1 MNMVYFKLFL
11 ISFLAVSCSGSL
23 DEGSRR
29 PDLRN
34 DRLENDGHL
43 REVERRVNRSEVRDK
58 DYCYNFS
65 TCRNVC
71 NNIYT
76 HPAERGRCLDRGVEE
91 VEDIYSVAFRLSEP
105 MTRDLRRID
114 EDNFGLFIEVGTET
128 FNRYIFNYTF
138 PEAKRVLAWVA
149 ENRGIA
155 RVIFSLGS
163 EEYRNILLNFMHSM
177 YPLRLE
183 YALHSN
189 LRRGR
194 DFYQI
199 SNEQNNDYA
208 VYMAHQVI
216 ASDFCDIRH
225 QYSFFNLY
233 HFDETCILR
242 VYCHKQGGSYIHRDD
257 FSFISHVIEYDDIF
271 DYISEEDPDY
281 GLGIET
287 SRRGEITPLVC
298 NRVCNSPDAAYGNS
312 CH

>member
-1 MNMVYFKLFL
+1 MSMVYFKLFL
-11 ISFLAVSCSGSL
+11 IAFLAVSCSGSL

-29 PDLRN
+29 PNFRN
-34 DRLENDGHL
+34 DGAL
-43 REVERRVNRSEVRDK
+43 REVEKRSNRPEVRDK

-71 NNIYT
+71 NDIYT
-76 HPAERGRCLDRGVEE
+76 HPAERGRCLDRGVDE

-114 EDNFGLFIEVGTET
+114 EDNFSLFIELGTET
-128 FNRYIFNYTF
+128 FNRYIFNYTI
-138 PEAKRVLAWVA
+138 PEAKRVLAWMA

-155 RVIFSLGS
+155 RVIFSLGQ
-163 EEYRNILLNFMHSM
+163 EEYRNILLNLMHSM
-177 YPLRLE
+177 DPVVVE
-183 YALHSN
+183 YALHGH

-208 VYMAHQVI
+208 VYMVHQVI
-216 ASDFCDIRH
+216 AGDLCDVRH
-225 QYSFFNLY
+225 QYGFFSLY
-233 HFDETCILR
+233 DFNETCILR
-242 VYCHKQGGSYIHRDD
+242 VYCHERGGSYIHQDD

-271 DYISEEDPDY
+271 DYISEEDPNY

-298 NRVCNSPDAAYGNS
+298 DRVCDYNNS